1 MEITLNRS
9 PIKLV
14 CLSLF
19 VSLIAIFFTLF
30 LSFENKNRFPAYSGE
45 VWYLFIAHPDDETMF
60 FSPTLFTLKSVGVV
74 LHIFCITSGDSDG
87 NGLIRIKELSE
98 ASNTYGIPNDHV
110 HILDPNGK
118 IFVDGFVEWNITS
131 LAEILLKRIKQPP
144 KGIITFDEWGV
155 SGHPNHINCFKTIK
169 LLTKRWN
176 NTKFFAL
183 QSVPLWRKYLGFFD
197 VYLTELLEGNKQI
210 VYITWSGPISA
221 YKIMTNH
228 YKSQMRWFRY
238 FYLIFSRYLYINNF
252 VGTYM
257 V

>member
-1 MEITLNRS
+1 MI
-9 PIKLV
+9 
-14 CLSLF
+14 
-19 VSLIAIFFTLF
+19 
-30 LSFENKNRFPAYSGE
+30 
-45 VWYLFIAHPDDETMF
+45 
-60 FSPTLFTLKSVGVV
+60 
-74 LHIFCITSGDSDG
+74 
-87 NGLIRIKELSE
+87 E

-118 IFVDGFVEWNITS
+118 IFVDGFVDWNITS
-131 LAEILLKRIKQPP
+131 LAEILVKRIKQPP

-169 LLTKRWN
+169 LLTKRWK

-197 VYLTELLEGNKQI
+197 VYLTELLEGDKQI
-210 VYITWSGPISA
+210 VYITWFGPTRYLIQIFKRKFLLIYSA

-252 VGTYM
+252 VLID
-257 V
+257 

>member
-1 MEITLNRS
+1 
-9 PIKLV
+9 
-14 CLSLF
+14 
-19 VSLIAIFFTLF
+19 
-30 LSFENKNRFPAYSGE
+30 
-45 VWYLFIAHPDDETMF
+45 MF

-98 ASNTYGIPNDHV
+98 ASNNYGIPNDHV

-155 SGHPNHINCFKTIK
+155 SGHPNHINCFKTIN

-228 YKSQMRWFRY
+228 YKSQMRCGQTHRKKYSKRLNGTWFWNDLLY
-238 FYLIFSRYLYINNF
+238 TFLPIFCNFLGWARPLYCLKK
-252 VGTYM
+252 
-257 V
+257 